1 MEIPEFCI
9 ASERDDAHTV
19 GSFLRHQGGG
29 KLHAVAREDLTT
41 TLCGRVVRVLFEFD
55 DWSSTTTS
63 RDQCQTCRDRHR
75 ARVNADSGGVG
86 RDQ

>member
-29 KLHAVAREDLTT
+29 KLHAVGPGDRTT
-41 TLCGRVVRVLFEFD
+41 TLCGRVVRVLFELD
-55 DWSSTTTS
+55 DWSSTGAS
-63 RDQCQTCRDRHR
+63 RLQCLTCRDRHR
-75 ARVNADSGGVG
+75 DLIVKRDGVIT
-86 RDQ
+86 DV